1 VYRVHYLAF
10 SFLKIL
16 STAMNKIILF
26 FFDQIKLK
34 NHKKCSLVIHTCQNT
49 ISFGMWRREKMKGR
63 VNVELVKY
71 ICTTTFAMHA
81 YWPTLDH
88 NKRIGFYMLIM
99 LNCTVSHM
107 TWQYNTFSF
116 IYSFFFFPLV
126 FIYCKLPF
134 IAIMFIHLVYS
145 FLGRRCNWIFLSFI
159 NSNLSILMEIPLL
172 SMFNGGCFTY

>member
-1 VYRVHYLAF
+1 
-10 SFLKIL
+10 
-16 STAMNKIILF
+16 
-26 FFDQIKLK
+26 
-34 NHKKCSLVIHTCQNT
+34 
-49 ISFGMWRREKMKGR
+49 MKGR

-71 ICTTTFAMHA
+71 ICTTTFALHA

-126 FIYCKLPF
+126 LF
-134 IAIMFIHLVYS
+134 IASCHLLQSCSSILFIH
-145 FLGRRCNWIFLSFI
+145 FLGGVATEFFKLH
-159 NSNLSILMEIPLL
+159 NSILSILMEIPLF
-172 SMFNGGCFTY
+172 SMFNGIPYLRCLTVFIMGAASPT